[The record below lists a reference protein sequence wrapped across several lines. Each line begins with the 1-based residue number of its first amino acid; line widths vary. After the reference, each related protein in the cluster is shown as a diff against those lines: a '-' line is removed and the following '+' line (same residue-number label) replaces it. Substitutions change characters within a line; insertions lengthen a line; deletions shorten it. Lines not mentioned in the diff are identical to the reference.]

1 MASTVVNVRVDDET
15 REGLERLAVAM
26 DRPKAQL
33 AARAIVEYVRRNSW
47 QVAAIEEGLAQL
59 DRGEGG
65 SLEDAMAAIDRVIDA
80 EEARQ
85 AGRAG

>member
-1 MASTVVNVRVDDET
+1 MASTVLNVRVDDET
-15 REGLERLAVAM
+15 REGLERLSVAM

-33 AARAIVEYVRRNSW
+33 AARAIAEYVQRNRW
-47 QVAAIEEGLAQL
+47 QIAAIEEGLAQL
-59 DRGEGG
+59 DRGEGV
-65 SLEDAMAAIDRVIDA
+65 SLEDAMAAMDRVIDA